1 MLAVQ
6 QLLQDMSEEEI
17 TKKKI
22 RDVVGE
28 TLDPTIATFLLHHP
42 SVPNL
47 DYFRSET

>member
-28 TLDPTIATFLLHHP
+28 TLDPTTLLLHHP
-42 SVPNL
+42 SVPIL